1 MLFSGAMTALVT
13 PFKNNAVDEEA
24 YRAFIE
30 RQITEGIHGL
40 VPCGTTGESATL
52 SHEEHERVI
61 EICIDQAKGRVP
73 VLAGAG
79 SNNTSEAVR
88 LARFAKKAGADG
100 ALLITPY
107 YNKPTQEGLYLHFK
121 AIAET
126 VDLPLV
132 LYNVPGRTGC
142 NMLPP
147 VLSRLARDFSNI
159 VGVKEATGDMV
170 QGSEILESCPA
181 GFSVLSGDDLTA
193 LHNVPG
199 RTGCN
204 MLPPAL
210 SRLARDF
217 SNLVGVKEATG
228 DMVQGSEILE
238 SCPAGFSVLSGDDL
252 TALPLM
258 ALGGKG
264 VISVTSNLVPGRVAA
279 MCNAFAEGDPAGA
292 ARLHHDLFPLHQA
305 MFMESNPIPAKTA
318 LALMGRMESEM
329 RLPLCP
335 MSESGKTR
343 LIEVLRR
350 QGLL

>member
-1 MLFSGAMTALVT
+1 MLFSGALTALVT
-13 PFKNNAVDEEA
+13 PFKNNTVDEEA

-79 SNNTSEAVR
+79 SNNTSEAIR
-88 LARFAKKAGADG
+88 LALFAKKAGADG

-107 YNKPTQEGLYLHFK
+107 YNKPTQEGLYQHFK
-121 AIAET
+121 AIAEA

-132 LYNVPGRTGC
+132 PYNVPGRTGC

-147 VLSRLARDFSNI
+147 VLSRLARDFSHI

-170 QGSEILESCPA
+170 QGSLVLESCPA
-181 GFSVLSGDDLTA
+181 D
-193 LHNVPG
+193 
-199 RTGCN
+199 
-204 MLPPAL
+204 
-210 SRLARDF
+210 
-217 SNLVGVKEATG
+217 
-228 DMVQGSEILE
+228 
-238 SCPAGFSVLSGDDL
+238 FSVLSGDDL

-264 VISVTSNLVPGRVAA
+264 VISVTSNLAPGRVAA
-279 MCNAFAEGDPAGA
+279 VWNAFASGDLAGA
-292 ARLHHDLFPLHQA
+292 ARLHHELLPLHQV
-305 MFMESNPIPAKTA
+305 MFVESNPIPVKTSH
-318 LALMGRMESEM
+318 RS
-329 RLPLCP
+329 C
-335 MSESGKTR
+335 
-343 LIEVLRR
+343 
-350 QGLL
+350 